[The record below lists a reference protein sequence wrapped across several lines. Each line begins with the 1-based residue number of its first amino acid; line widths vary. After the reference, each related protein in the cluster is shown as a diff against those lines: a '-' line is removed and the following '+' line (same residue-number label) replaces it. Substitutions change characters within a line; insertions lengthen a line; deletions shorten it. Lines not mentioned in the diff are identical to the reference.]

1 MLNLIFYDYGVGLI
15 KPDPN
20 IYFKTATDFGCY
32 VLLAAACEIETA
44 DMYCT
49 GCGCSAEIRLF
60 LI

>member
-20 IYFKTATDFGCY
+20 IYFRTVTDFGCY

-44 DMYCT
+44 AMYCT
-49 GCGCSAEIRLF
+49 GCGCSAEIR
-60 LI
+60 